1 VGSTNTGTTEI
12 LYANT
17 VIAVGGIVG
26 LSFEPTV
33 AVKKSPFVVIYGSCI
48 RNQGDRYQLVK
59 A

>member
-17 VIAVGGIVG
+17 VMAVGSIVG
-26 LSFEPTV
+26 LSIELSV
-33 AVKKSPFVVIYGSCI
+33 AVKKSPFVVIFGSCI